1 MGKFSTTTTPSAQ
14 WSSSSNRLLGKA
26 VLPSGVVRRC
36 LPLAALS
43 PKVDAVVAD
52 MVPMGAAV
60 VVSWWRVH
68 LGYAG

>member
-1 MGKFSTTTTPSAQ
+1 
-14 WSSSSNRLLGKA
+14 
-26 VLPSGVVRRC
+26 
-36 LPLAALS
+36 
-43 PKVDAVVAD
+43 VDAVVAD